1 MQITISNILHTSKTI
16 SQYQTKKN
24 IIDITRRLSIYLI
37 LKGITNSRLIEKEKE
52 LNFEKQN
59 KGIRLPIVNIQDFL
73 K

>member
-52 LNFEKQN
+52 FNFEKQN